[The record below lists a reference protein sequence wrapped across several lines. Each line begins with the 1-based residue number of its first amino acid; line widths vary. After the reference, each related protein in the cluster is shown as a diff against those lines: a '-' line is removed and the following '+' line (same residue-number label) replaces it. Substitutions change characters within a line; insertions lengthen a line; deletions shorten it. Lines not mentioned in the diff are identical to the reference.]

1 MSEIKVLNV
10 PKTLK
15 ELKKLILTS
24 KKDNTEQSKSYASIL
39 KQLEA
44 ATIGVKNAETNE
56 EKIILSAAKKELKEQ
71 EQSKSLNAPFNEVTI
86 EICSAVVKELS
97 PTAVSEEETVNT
109 INSAIAHIEKFGFN
123 PDMKQIMS
131 FVKSDGRLFDMKL
144 VSQIANKL
152 LKAK

>member
-24 KKDNTEQSKSYASIL
+24 KKDNTEHSKSYASIL

-56 EKIILSAAKKELKEQ
+56 EKLILSAAKKELKEQ
-71 EQSKSLNAPFNEVTI
+71 KQSKEAGAPYSEKTI
-86 EICSAVVKELS
+86 AVCEKIISELGVKQL
-97 PTAVSEEETVNT
+97 T
-109 INSAIAHIEKFGFN
+109 I
-123 PDMKQIMS
+123 
-131 FVKSDGRLFDMKL
+131 
-144 VSQIANKL
+144 L
-152 LKAK
+152 LLISVPE